1 MDKPSARLTNRWRA
15 WLHNQRAWL
24 WISAPMMLAA
34 VAAPLYAR
42 APLAWFVSGFWLLT
56 LVAGW
61 FWLPRS
67 LKEEPADRAIPLPA
81 TVPAPASPAAVE
93 KEVLA
98 LRELRDELITARQA
112 AEAANMAKG
121 EFLATMSHEIRT
133 PLNGIV
139 PLLDLLR
146 STPLNLEQED
156 YLATAQQSAHELL
169 RIVDDILD
177 YSKLEAERVELE
189 SVGINLKEL
198 LESVAQLMQGSAA
211 AKGLRLSVVIDP
223 AVRLAVRGDPVRL
236 RQVLGN
242 LVSNA
247 IKFTERGSVTL
258 KLSKRGETESHHQLL
273 FAVRDSGVGVS
284 ADAIARLFQPF
295 SQADA
300 STTRLYGG
308 TGLGLVICK
317 RLIDLMQGQI
327 GVNSAAGRGAEF
339 WFEVPLL
346 KAVGDRRVRRSLD
359 GLRVLLVSEDVE
371 FNRRLQHLLEPLGI
385 HVSSSARAAEALTQL
400 RGGGGGNRWG
410 HELLLLDTLSG
421 RQAATA
427 LLHNVLRDPSLDRLR
442 VLLHGN
448 PPESASVAATNR
460 LLSLPT
466 EFTPAQLRASL
477 LGLFAIEDAPSEI
490 KPADSVDQS
499 RQALPDAELSLR
511 GRVLLVED
519 HPVNMKVASRLLQR
533 LGLQVDHAENGREA
547 LQLARQHAYQAI
559 LMDCQM
565 PVMDGYAATQAW
577 RDHEARHA
585 QPRVPIIAMTA
596 NAMLG
601 DRERCMAAGMDDY
614 LTKPLD
620 RRLLADTLRRW
631 LGTPDPAPGGTTTQP
646 SAHRAS
652 AHEHAPN
659 RSAAPQPPAAALDAG
674 ILSELVEAMGSDFVE
689 LVDVYLRSTQQQL
702 LELRSA
708 SANADDERCASIV
721 HSLKSASA
729 NLGALSLAGLA
740 GSAERGHRNNQA
752 IAWGDTVSTL
762 ESEFAR
768 VADALAAATRLDAAQ
783 P

>member
-1 MDKPSARLTNRWRA
+1 MDKPSARLTNRWRV

-81 TVPAPASPAAVE
+81 TVAAPASPAAVE

-223 AVRLAVRGDPVRL
+223 AVRL
-236 RQVLGN
+236 
-242 LVSNA
+242 
-247 IKFTERGSVTL
+247 
-258 KLSKRGETESHHQLL
+258 
-273 FAVRDSGVGVS
+273 AVRDSGVGVS

-519 HPVNMKVASRLLQR
+519 HPVNLKVASRLLQR

-547 LQLARQHAYQAI
+547 LRLARQHTYQAI

-631 LGTPDPAPGGTTTQP
+631 LGTPDPAPGGTTTQL

-659 RSAAPQPPAAALDAG
+659 RSAAPHPPAAALDAG

-768 VADALAAATRLDAAQ
+768 VADALAAATHLDAAQ